1 MTMPKSQRWLLRAL
15 AMVLAA
21 GLFLGTMTPTAAAVS
36 PREKKLFHKI
46 NTARKNHGLK
56 TLDLSAKISKMARN
70 HSEKMAKQG
79 KLFHSCLSCKFQG
92 WNWHALAENVATGP
106 GVKAVHKKLMKSP
119 SHRANILGSQ
129 YHKVG
134 VGIVKRKGKLWVTE
148 IFYG

>member
-1 MTMPKSQRWLLRAL
+1 MPKSPRWLLRVL
-15 AMVLAA
+15 AMVLAT
-21 GLFLGTMTPTAAAVS
+21 GLLLGTMAPPAAAVS
-36 PREKKLFHKI
+36 AREKKLFHKI
-46 NTARKNHGLK
+46 NNARQNHGRK
-56 TLDLSAKISKMARN
+56 SLDLSAKISKMARN

-79 KLFHSCLSCKFQG
+79 YLSHSCLSCKFKG

-106 GVKAVHKKLMKSP
+106 GVKAVHKKFMKS
-119 SHRANILGSQ
+119 SGHRTNILGTQ

>member
-1 MTMPKSQRWLLRAL
+1 MPKSPRWLLRVL

-21 GLFLGTMTPTAAAVS
+21 GLLLGTMAPPAVAVS
-36 PREKKLFHKI
+36 AREKKLFHKI
-46 NTARKNHGLK
+46 NNARQNHGRK
-56 TLDLSAKISKMARN
+56 TFDLSAKISKMARN

-79 KLFHSCLSCKFQG
+79 KLSHSCLSCKFQG

-106 GVKAVHKKLMKSP
+106 GVKAVHKKFMNSP
-119 SHRANILGSQ
+119 AHRANILGTQ

-134 VGIVKRKGKLWVTE
+134 VGIVERKGKLWVTE